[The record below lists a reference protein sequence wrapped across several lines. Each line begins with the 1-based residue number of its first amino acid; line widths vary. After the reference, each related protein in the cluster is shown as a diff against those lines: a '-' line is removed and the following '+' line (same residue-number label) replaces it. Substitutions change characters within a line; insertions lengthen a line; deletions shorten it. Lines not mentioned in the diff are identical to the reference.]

1 MKIAFV
7 CGPTSSM
14 IRPSYLGRELAR
26 RGHDIHVIVPPSPKP
41 PEFFGLEDHPVAIDR
56 CPPGGRPWTEVTARL
71 RALDPDVVHCVETGR
86 RTLPPTLR
94 YAPRSRAVSIV
105 DMPDR
110 MSGWDR
116 LLSKFTVAFEYWAL
130 WQADAV
136 AVASQALLEHYQR
149 RRHRAR
155 LYYLPFA
162 VDLDFF
168 ERQRDRAAQIRARY
182 GDLKLLTYLGYLIH
196 QYSPMESLAMARA
209 LARRRR
215 DFRLLYAGRGPYL
228 PALQAQA
235 EAWGLTDLV
244 DFVGYV
250 PEEELP
256 GYLTAS
262 DVLLC
267 PLEDNAANR
276 FRCPS
281 KAFWY
286 LAARRPIVAT
296 KMGEVYH
303 ALGEESLYYQYGNAE
318 DFADQVEVALSGAA
332 PLPSEARVA
341 RHSWPAVA
349 DRYEQMLAELREG
362 QGRADGES
370 AS

>member
-14 IRPSYLGRELAR
+14 IRPSYLGRELAQ
-26 RGHDIHVIVPPSPKP
+26 RGHDIHVIVPPSPKR
-41 PEFFGLEDHPVAIDR
+41 PEFFGLEEHPVSIDI
-56 CPPGGRPWTEVTARL
+56 CPPGGRALTEVTSRL
-71 RALDPDVVHCVETGR
+71 RALDPDVVHCVETSR
-86 RTLPPTLR
+86 RTVPATLR
-94 YAPRSRAVSIV
+94 YTPCSRAVSIV

-136 AVASQALLEHYQR
+136 AVASQELLRYYQR

-168 ERQRDRAAQIRARY
+168 NRYRDRAAQVRARY
-182 GDLKLLTYLGYLIH
+182 GDLKLLTYLGYLIP
-196 QYSPMESLAMARA
+196 QYSPRESLAMARA
-209 LARRRR
+209 LSRRRR
-215 DFRLLYAGRGPYL
+215 DFRLLYVGRGPYL
-228 PALQAQA
+228 PALRAQA
-235 EAWGLTDLV
+235 ETWGIADLV

-250 PEEELP
+250 AEEDLP

-267 PLEDNAANR
+267 PLEDNTANR

-303 ALGEESLYYQYGNAE
+303 ALGDESLYYEYGNAE
-318 DFADQVEVALSGAA
+318 DFADQVEQALSGEAPIPAA
-332 PLPSEARVA
+332 ARA
-341 RHSWPAVA
+341 AAHSWPAVA
-349 DRYEQMLAELREG
+349 DRYEQMLAELTGG
-362 QGRADGES
+362 QGRGGKEA